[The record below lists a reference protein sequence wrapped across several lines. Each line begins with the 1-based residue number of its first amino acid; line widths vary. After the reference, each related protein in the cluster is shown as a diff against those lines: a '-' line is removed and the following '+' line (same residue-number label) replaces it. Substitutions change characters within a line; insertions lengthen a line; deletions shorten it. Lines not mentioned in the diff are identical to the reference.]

1 MMTTEDLESRYHS
14 ADLEKLRV
22 QLSGLSEQLEYENYK
37 LLVLRDN
44 FMKVKD
50 EYLKKLG
57 VADDK
62 SVQ

>member
-22 QLSGLSEQLEYENYK
+22 QLSELSEQLEYENYK
-37 LLVLRDN
+37 ILVLRDN

-50 EYLKKLG
+50 DYLKKLG